1 MLALL
6 APAIE
11 RLQPL
16 TRQSLLELLALSDG
30 RLCRAVGVTDIHETL
45 RRARAIRAARD
56 VPTALRPRVDAT
68 LGADAG
74 ASDTSARGAPGA
86 ICRAA
91 RGEDSRA
98 PSRRADATRETSAGV
113 TPARGAPGAICRH
126 DPAYPVALA
135 QLDSAPAVL
144 YTTCEPERLGELL
157 AAPVVA
163 LLGER
168 THSGYAHEVTFA
180 LARDLAAAG
189 VTIVSGLHQGIDGIA
204 HHGALHTGGRTIAVT
219 GSAPEIPHPRQL
231 DHLHRCILL
240 KGAAISELPPGF
252 SPPRP
257 WCFLAS
263 QRIIAALANVVVVV
277 EAGERSSTL
286 LAAQVAADLGRD
298 VAVVPGRVTDPGGQ
312 GTSALLRDGA
322 HPVGSA
328 QDVLDLIHGAGAG
341 RMAA

>member
-1 MLALL
+1 MACVDCRQRAALLAAL

-16 TRQSLLELLALSDG
+16 TRQSLLELLALSDE
-30 RLCRAVGVTDIHETL
+30 RLCHAVGVEDIGRML
-45 RRARAIRAARD
+45 RGIRTHDARR
-56 VPTALRPRVDAT
+56 T
-68 LGADAG
+68 
-74 ASDTSARGAPGA
+74 PGA

-91 RGEDSRA
+91 RGEDPRA
-98 PSRRADATRETSAGV
+98 PSRRADAALSAGD
-113 TPARGAPGAICRH
+113 TPARGVPGAICRH
-126 DPAYPVALA
+126 DPGYPLALA

-144 YTTCEPERLGELL
+144 HTTCQPEQLGELL
-157 AAPVVA
+157 AAPTVA
-163 LLGER
+163 ILGER
-168 THSGYAHEVTFA
+168 AHSGYAHEVTFA
-180 LARDLAAAG
+180 LARDLATAG
-189 VTIVSGLHQGIDGIA
+189 VTIISGLHQGIDGIA
-204 HHGALHTGGRTIAVT
+204 HHGALHAGGRTIAVT

-240 KGAAISELPPGF
+240 RGAAISEFPPGF

-257 WCFLAS
+257 WCFLAG
-263 QRIIAALANVVVVV
+263 QRIIAALASIVVVI

-312 GTSALLRDGA
+312 GTFALLRDGA

-328 QDVLDLIHGAGAG
+328 QDVLELIHGAGVG
-341 RMAA
+341 RAA

>member
-1 MLALL
+1 MACVDCRRRAALIAAL

-11 RLQPL
+11 ALQPL
-16 TRQSLLELLALSDG
+16 NRQSLLALLALSDE
-30 RLCRAVGVTDIHETL
+30 RLCRAVGVTDIRGTL
-45 RRARAIRAARD
+45 RRVQTHDARR
-56 VPTALRPRVDAT
+56 T
-68 LGADAG
+68 
-74 ASDTSARGAPGA
+74 PGA
-86 ICRAA
+86 ICHAA
-91 RGEDSRA
+91 EDEGPRA
-98 PSRRADATRETSAGV
+98 PSRRANATLSAGTSV
-113 TPARGAPGAICRH
+113 TPARGTPGAICRH
-126 DPAYPVALA
+126 DPGYPVALA
-135 QLDSAPAVL
+135 QLDSPPAML
-144 YTTCEPERLGELL
+144 HTTCQPERLRELL

-163 LLGER
+163 LLGEQ

-180 LARDLAAAG
+180 LARDLASAG
-189 VTIVSGLHQGIDGIA
+189 ITIVSGLHQGIDGIA

-240 KGAAISELPPGF
+240 HGAAISEFPPGF

-257 WCFLAS
+257 WSFLAS

-286 LAAQVAADLGRD
+286 LAAQVAADLGHD

-312 GTSALLRDGA
+312 GSFALLRDGA

-328 QDVLDLIHGAGAG
+328 QDVLELIHGAGVRG
-341 RMAA
+341 AAA

>member
-1 MLALL
+1 MACPDCHARAALLALL

-30 RLCRAVGVTDIHETL
+30 RLCRAVGVTDIRGTL
-45 RRARAIRAARD
+45 RRVRTNDARR
-56 VPTALRPRVDAT
+56 T
-68 LGADAG
+68 
-74 ASDTSARGAPGA
+74 PGA
-86 ICRAA
+86 ICHA
-91 RGEDSRA
+91 GEDEGPRA
-98 PSRRADATRETSAGV
+98 PSRRLSAGTSV

-144 YTTCEPERLGELL
+144 HTTCQPERLRELL

-163 LLGER
+163 LLGEQ

-204 HHGALHTGGRTIAVT
+204 HHGALHAGGRTIAVT

-240 KGAAISELPPGF
+240 RGAAISELPPGF

-263 QRIIAALANVVVVV
+263 QRIIAALANIVVIV

-298 VAVVPGRVTDPGGQ
+298 VAAVPGRVTDPGGL
-312 GTSALLRDGA
+312 GTFALLRDGA
-322 HPVGSA
+322 HPVGCA
-328 QDVLDLIHGAGAG
+328 KDVLELIHGAGAG